1 MQFTS
6 DARPSGQRF
15 GFVVAGNNFSTAP
28 QLRPYTNRR
37 PRVPDMAFQPQE
49 PELKQLAGFLK
60 DSLSGYDRER
70 QKNAEQ
76 VSRQVDGCRFKRSC
90 AHNPIPRG
98 S

>member
-1 MQFTS
+1 
-6 DARPSGQRF
+6 
-15 GFVVAGNNFSTAP
+15 
-28 QLRPYTNRR
+28 
-37 PRVPDMAFQPQE
+37 MAFQPQE

-76 VSRQVDGCRFKRSC
+76 VSRQAGGRLLKRSYI
-90 AHNPIPRG
+90 HNPVPRR